1 MNPEQAQQSL
11 KDAIT
16 TLLKTPPIYWHI
28 KEEFDGDD
36 FATVGYPIGTLVAS
50 GSEVQAT
57 FSQCIT
63 IADSGLFDE
72 VWMVARKAK
81 ESHDPATAHFTT
93 STAAIRRYLKTL

>member
-1 MNPEQAQQSL
+1 MNTEQAQQSL

-16 TLLKTPPIYWHI
+16 ALLKTPPVSWHI

-36 FATVGYPIGTLVAS
+36 LAMVGYPIGTLVAR

-63 IADSGLFDE
+63 IVDSGLFDE
-72 VWMVARKAK
+72 VWRVARKAK
-81 ESHDPATAHFTT
+81 DSHDPATAPFTS